1 MICLQLLSLSCHR
14 ERNGWQTV
22 SEAGSHGLAEVQFI
36 SRDLF
41 KFLTR
46 GQHAGSTV
54 RRHVSH
60 GFESQRLTKSEPKP
74 ETQV

>member
-1 MICLQLLSLSCHR
+1 MADNYLGGESR
-14 ERNGWQTV
+14 TGG
-22 SEAGSHGLAEVQFI
+22 AAEVQFI

-46 GQHAGSTV
+46 GQHAGSPV
-54 RRHVSH
+54 RLHVSH
-60 GFESQRLTKSEPKP
+60 GFDSQPLTKSGPKK